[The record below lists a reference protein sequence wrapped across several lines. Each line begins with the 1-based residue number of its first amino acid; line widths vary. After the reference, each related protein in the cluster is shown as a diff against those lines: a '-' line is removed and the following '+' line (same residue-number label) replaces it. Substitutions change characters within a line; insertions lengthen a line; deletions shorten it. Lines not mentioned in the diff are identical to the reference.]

1 MTSITLE
8 RQTPATLSISDFD
21 DLDAFDAKEDSLEN
35 LPYVFS
41 PDAIR
46 EELAKNMPEIHEK
59 WDDKI
64 NAPFSEGAPFDSS
77 EQNLSVST
85 LDIGPG
91 ALPPQSP
98 EGTSEDS
105 TADSPEFSQIHLSTP
120 VEDNVNHSANE
131 GSWNGMSKPGI
142 VRHGRP
148 QSLDL
153 RLEPLTP
160 SSTRVDSPRQAPSTS
175 PGSISNS
182 ARFTDVSDASPTLKS
197 TISVRSDFEPGTS
210 TSLPNMS
217 SIPTAPPVLLTEK
230 PFSHRPHRSIGPST
244 FEKVRSKTRPTF
256 LPPKSRKED
265 DKHMSDWQ
273 EMMKQSRLVG
283 GFISRHI
290 PLLLTNYLIKLR
302 NGARHF
308 KIAVWPVKGRSK
320 TLFQYGRKKFL
331 QIGE

>member
-1 MTSITLE
+1 MTSSILE
-8 RQTPATLSISDFD
+8 RQTPVMPEISDFD
-21 DLDAFDAKEDSLEN
+21 DLDAFDAREDSFEN

-46 EELAKNMPEIHEK
+46 EELAKNMPEIHETT
-59 WDDKI
+59 WDDKT
-64 NAPFSEGAPFDSS
+64 NAPFSEGAPFNSS

-85 LDIGPG
+85 IDIGPG

-105 TADSPEFSQIHLSTP
+105 AADSPKFSQIHLSTP
-120 VEDNVNHSANE
+120 VENNVDHSSNG
-131 GSWNGMSKPGI
+131 GSWNGIAKPGI
-142 VRHGRP
+142 VRLGRP

-153 RLEPLTP
+153 KLEPLTP
-160 SSTRVDSPRQAPSTS
+160 SSARMGSPRQGSSTS

-182 ARFTDVSDASPTLKS
+182 ARFTDVSDASPTPKS

-210 TSLPNMS
+210 TSLPNIT
-217 SIPTAPPVLLTEK
+217 SIPTAPPTLLTEK
-230 PFSHRPHRSIGPST
+230 SFSHRPHRSIGPST

-273 EMMKQSRLVG
+273 EMMKQSRLVSES
-283 GFISRHI
+283 IS
-290 PLLLTNYLIKLR
+290 
-302 NGARHF
+302 
-308 KIAVWPVKGRSK
+308 
-320 TLFQYGRKKFL
+320 
-331 QIGE
+331 